1 MSRPLSRRL
10 TRLEAA
16 EAAGRVVALFLKGRS
31 PGDVDAEKA
40 RRIRTGDATERD
52 SFFVIRT
59 IYEERYS

>member
-1 MSRPLSRRL
+1 
-10 TRLEAA
+10 LEAA

-52 SFFVIRT
+52 FFFVIRT
-59 IYEERYS
+59 ISS